1 LKKQLITARDTRR
14 VDILCYRLSLSQK
27 ISVGT
32 KNCQKLCEVLDEAV
46 KKLEADVGPLT
57 GLPVKMARG
66 IVNRLSFG
74 PAVQQLCGLAI
85 EYIDALLSERV
96 SQIPSNSKIKGNTH
110 SNLRFVIGDI
120 DTVLIYLLIL

>member
-1 LKKQLITARDTRR
+1 MKKQLITARDTRR

-96 SQIPSNSKIKGNTH
+96 SQMPSNAKIQGNTH